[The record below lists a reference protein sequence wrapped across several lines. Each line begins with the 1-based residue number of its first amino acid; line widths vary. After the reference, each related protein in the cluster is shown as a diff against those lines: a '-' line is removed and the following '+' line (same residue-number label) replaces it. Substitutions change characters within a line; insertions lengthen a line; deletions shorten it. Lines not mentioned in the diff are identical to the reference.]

1 MMERLA
7 DILKGLWRSTK
18 QFLFSRDA
26 LTFVCFVLVAG
37 IMWYGHAI
45 SSEREATLHVPVRY
59 SGIPQDV
66 VFEPALPDHLDVT
79 IRDAG
84 RRLIAQS
91 EDVPVI
97 TFDLSDQ
104 IKGGSGKVHIASEQ
118 IMQKLPASMQG
129 SGTARMISL
138 SPDHID
144 GTYSE
149 RYNERKYTMHIET
162 HKVPAGY
169 NLRLF
174 PPQVEVTVRV
184 SQTHYNDISAKDIT
198 VYCDFPQSGEDKLAV
213 KHIHRSK
220 YIKGVRFT
228 PTEVEYLI
236 EKNQ

>member
-7 DILKGLWRSTK
+7 DILKGLWRSTR

-97 TFDLSDQ
+97 TFDLSDMS
-104 IKGGSGKVHIASEQ
+104 KETELYAECKVS
-118 IMQKLPASMQG
+118 
-129 SGTARMISL
+129 
-138 SPDHID
+138 SP
-144 GTYSE
+144 
-149 RYNERKYTMHIET
+149 
-162 HKVPAGY
+162 VPAIIGI
-169 NLRLF
+169 
-174 PPQVEVTVRV
+174 V
-184 SQTHYNDISAKDIT
+184 
-198 VYCDFPQSGEDKLAV
+198 LAV
-213 KHIHRSK
+213 AAVAAFIFLRKRK
-220 YIKGVRFT
+220 
-228 PTEVEYLI
+228 
-236 EKNQ
+236 

>member
-1 MMERLA
+1 MNRLR
-7 DILKGLWRSTK
+7 DIVLSGLVNAKS
-18 QFLFSRDA
+18 FLFSRNA
-26 LTFVCFVLVAG
+26 LTFLCFVVVSAVL
-37 IMWYGHAI
+37 WYGHAI

-91 EDVPVI
+91 EEVPVVI
-97 TFDLSDQ
+97 FDLSDQ
-104 IKGGSGKVHIASEQ
+104 IKGGSGKVHIATEQ
-118 IMQKLPASMQG
+118 IMQKLPTSMQG
-129 SGTARMISL
+129 SGTARMISI

-149 RYNERKYTMHIET
+149 RYNERKYTLHIET

-220 YIKGVRFT
+220 YIKGVRFS